1 MSRTLLLPDTSGK
14 LAPHVLTGSTPVKPA
29 QNALAF
35 NRIAY
40 SAAHVVADPRAAIDP
55 WLQCAV
61 DWDATIGYR
70 RHLWSL
76 GLGVAESMDTA
87 QRGMGLDWPTS
98 LELIRRSLDAA
109 KDFSAK
115 GGTALVASGCGTD
128 HLVLENVTSVDQVIR
143 AYEEQMEAIEKLGG
157 KLIVMASRALARVA
171 KSPADYERVYD
182 RILSQARQP
191 VVLHWLGDMFDP
203 ALAGYWGT
211 KDVDAAMATALGIIA
226 AHPDKVDGIKISLLD
241 KDKEIAMRRRLPAT
255 GGADGQ
261 GVRMYTGDDFNYA
274 DLIAGD
280 GFGKVPTH
288 GKSDALLGIFD
299 AIAPAASAAL
309 GELAQGN
316 VEKFHAILGPTVP
329 LSRHIFAAPTRF
341 YKTGVV
347 FMAWLNGHQ
356 SHFTMV
362 GGQQSTRSLVHLA
375 ELFRLADAANLLEQ
389 PDLAI
394 HRMKT
399 LLAMHGVEA

>member
-1 MSRTLLLPDTSGK
+1 MALTLTLPGTAGTGGSGGLK
-14 LAPHVLTGSTPVKPA
+14 PYTLRGSAPVKPA
-29 QNALAF
+29 PGTRF

-40 SAAHVVADPRAAIDP
+40 SAAHVVADPLAAVDP
-55 WLQCAV
+55 WLACAV

-76 GLGVAESMDTA
+76 GLGVAEAMDTA

-109 KDFSAK
+109 KDMP
-115 GGTALVASGCGTD
+115 GALVASGCGTD
-128 HLVLENVTSVDQVIR
+128 HLVLDDVKTVDDVIR
-143 AYEEQMEAIEKLGG
+143 GYEAQMEAIEKLGG

-171 KSPADYERVYD
+171 KSPADYEHVYD

-203 ALAGYWGT
+203 ALAGYWGSPDT
-211 KDVDAAMATALGIIA
+211 DRAMDTALGIIQ
-226 AHPDKVDGIKISLLD
+226 AHAGKVDGIKISLLD
-241 KDKEIAMRRRLPAT
+241 KDKEIAMRRRLPAA
-255 GGADGQ
+255 GDSDGK

-274 DLIAGD
+274 ELIAGD
-280 GFGKVPTH
+280 GVGSAANQQQ
-288 GKSDALLGIFD
+288 SDALLGIFD

-309 GELAQGN
+309 GELAAGN
-316 VEKFHAILGPTVP
+316 TEKFHAILGPTVP

-389 PDLAI
+389 PELAVR
-394 HRMKT
+394 RMKT
-399 LLAMHGVEA
+399 LLALHGVE